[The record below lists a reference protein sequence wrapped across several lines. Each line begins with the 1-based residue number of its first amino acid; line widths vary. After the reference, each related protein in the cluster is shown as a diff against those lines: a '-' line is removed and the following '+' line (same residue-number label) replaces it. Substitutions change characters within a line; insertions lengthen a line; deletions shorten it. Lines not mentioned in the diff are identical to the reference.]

1 MDSLQGGD
9 GFERHVRILLQHDGF
24 ASRFWRSQDRWHQQF
39 CARRNKRSQDTF
51 EYCGTM
57 DVDNL
62 QAAATEPS
70 SSGSPAP
77 APTPPTENPT
87 PSGLVAAYD
96 FNESSGTSALDAS
109 GNGNT
114 RTITGA
120 TRTSGKF
127 GSALNFDGK
136 KDLVRINASA
146 SLNVSSEV
154 TLEAWVNPAVT
165 QGGWRTIL
173 QREAVAYWLHASHD
187 NGNLRPATGGTF
199 NGGEFW
205 FPSPSSIPVNS
216 WSHLALTYDG
226 NLLRLYV
233 NGNVVA
239 SRAVTGSIQTNDKPL
254 WIGGSEPFGEF
265 FQGRIDEVRV
275 YNRALS
281 QSEIQ
286 TDMETPVGP

>member
-1 MDSLQGGD
+1 MGSLQGRD
-9 GFERHVRILLQHDGF
+9 GFERHGEFYFSTTD
-24 ASRFWRSQDRWHQQF
+24 SRPDFGDPKTTGTSNS
-39 CARRNKRSQDTF
+39 ARGAANAAKIFF
-51 EYCGTM
+51 EYSGTM

-77 APTPPTENPT
+77 APPPTENPA

-96 FNESSGTSALDAS
+96 FDESSGTSALDAS
-109 GNGNT
+109 GNSNT
-114 RTITGA
+114 GTITGA

-136 KDLVRINASA
+136 KDLVRINGSA
-146 SLNVSSEV
+146 ALNVSSEV

-165 QGGWRTIL
+165 QDGWRTIL
-173 QREAVAYWLHASHD
+173 QREAVAYWLHASHN

-199 NGGEFW
+199 KGEEFW

-254 WIGGSEPFGEF
+254 WIGGSEQFGEF

-281 QSEIQ
+281 QSEIR